1 MLSRKDNGLY
11 SEWSDAV
18 IATTT
23 SSSDTPTATKT
34 PVPNTPTPV
43 PNTPTPVPTDT
54 PVPDTPTPVP
64 APTDTPVPM
73 PTPALHPHFH
83 QADHTV
89 KYAIGNM
96 PDTPT
101 PTPTG
106 YMPTPTPYG
115 FPTATPNPA
124 VVIPAAIPTA
134 VSAWN
139 KEVATP
145 SPNVWFCA
153 NCEIPHPD
161 LDETIDR
168 NSDRHIVTVKTVS
181 RHNLDSGYGDG
192 GDHNTG
198 CGRSTACV
206 KYKSGGYPDP
216 SNGNHL
222 GGLSLI
228 IEQPA
233 WIYLEKHDAK
243 HVQVFWTNVKA
254 DGATSF
260 RRDDKVIWLYLP
272 SVVMHEFGHTAGL
285 PDHPDTS
292 IHNGLMKNPHEH
304 KDLQQDDIDAMGDA
318 YDGHTP
324 HPIAR
329 P

>member
-1 MLSRKDNGLY
+1 
-11 SEWSDAV
+11 
-18 IATTT
+18 
-23 SSSDTPTATKT
+23 
-34 PVPNTPTPV
+34 
-43 PNTPTPVPTDT
+43 
-54 PVPDTPTPVP
+54 
-64 APTDTPVPM
+64 
-73 PTPALHPHFH
+73 
-83 QADHTV
+83 
-89 KYAIGNM
+89 M

-101 PTPTG
+101 PTGFIPTL
-106 YMPTPTPYG
+106 TPSG
-115 FPTATPNPA
+115 SPTATPNPA

-161 LDETIDR
+161 LDETTDR
-168 NSDRHIVTVKTVS
+168 NSDSHVVTIKTVS
-181 RHNLDSGYGDG
+181 RRNLDSGPGDG

-206 KYKSGGYPDP
+206 KYKSGGYPEP

-222 GGLSLI
+222 GGMSLI

-233 WIYLEKHDAK
+233 WMFLEKHDAK
-243 HVQVFWTNVKA
+243 HIQVFWTNVKA
-254 DGATSF
+254 DGATFVEYSD
-260 RRDDKVIWLYLP
+260 RSVWLYLP

-285 PDHPDTS
+285 PDHPHTS
-292 IHNGLMKNPHEH
+292 THDGLMKDPHEH
-304 KDLQQDDIDAMGDA
+304 KDIQQDDIDAMGDA
-318 YDGHTP
+318 YHGHTP
-324 HPIAR
+324 HSIAH

>member
-1 MLSRKDNGLY
+1 M
-11 SEWSDAV
+11 
-18 IATTT
+18 
-23 SSSDTPTATKT
+23 
-34 PVPNTPTPV
+34 
-43 PNTPTPVPTDT
+43 
-54 PVPDTPTPVP
+54 
-64 APTDTPVPM
+64 
-73 PTPALHPHFH
+73 
-83 QADHTV
+83 

-106 YMPTPTPYG
+106 HMPTPTPYG

-168 NSDRHIVTVKTVS
+168 NSDVNVVTVKTVS
-181 RHNLDSGYGDG
+181 RHNLDSGFGDG
-192 GDHNTG
+192 GNHDTG

-206 KYKSGGYPDP
+206 KYKPGGYPQP

-222 GGLSLI
+222 GGMSLI
-228 IEQPA
+228 LEQPA

-272 SVVMHEFGHTAGL
+272 SIIMHEFGHTAGL

-292 IHNGLMKNPHEH
+292 THDGLMKNPHEH
-304 KDLQQDDIDAMGDA
+304 KYLQQDDIDAMDDA

-324 HPIAR
+324 HSIAR